1 MEYICMNEG
10 PESLPD
16 EQISSILA
24 SQQSTYEHIQSMS
37 ATFLSIIIALVATF
51 SGLISAGIITVQLPD
66 IPEITDQLVVV
77 PRLVS
82 FPPETAS
89 TLLRSSII
97 YGQLYFIA
105 SLPFVFTS
113 ISYFIFC
120 LNIKPLDPEKSIR
133 KTDDIRNIDNRN
145 QVKIRWIENN
155 IRELELLTSQF
166 NVAKTNLIYSFVIL
180 LFCSGIIIN
189 LLNPSGL
196 MLLLVVSLPVLTVIL
211 YILSLITR
219 FTRIYFDLYK
229 TDIVRENS
237 IFYTRIRSLDPII
250 ASVLSMYRKSSI
262 DTLFPRDGKS
272 IPILISSIFFLLS
285 GFLYNILAFLQM
297 API

>member
-1 MEYICMNEG
+1 MNEG